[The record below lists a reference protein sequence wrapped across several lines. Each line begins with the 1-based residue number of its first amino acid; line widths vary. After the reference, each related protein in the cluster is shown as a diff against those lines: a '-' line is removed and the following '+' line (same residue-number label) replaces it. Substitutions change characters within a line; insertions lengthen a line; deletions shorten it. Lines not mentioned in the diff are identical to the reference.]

1 MATAPTEPAQQKH
14 SNLIPWVPGQ
24 SGNPKGRARGSRNKL
39 GEDFIER
46 LHAHWVDNG
55 DVAIEEV
62 FENDKVA
69 YLKVIASVI
78 PKEVIH
84 SPGGLE
90 DLEYDELYRLFIELA
105 ARAGCGDGG
114 SGAGAETLPPPMS
127 NGPPLALGSRSEEER
142 LRQ

>member
-1 MATAPTEPAQQKH
+1 MATAAESTGGKRIVEAGRATQFKP
-14 SNLIPWVPGQ
+14 
-24 SGNPKGRARGSRNKL
+24 GNPGRPKGSRNKL

-46 LHAHWVDNG
+46 LHAHWQDNG

-84 SPGGLE
+84 TPGGYD
-90 DLEYDELYRLFIELA
+90 DLSDDDLGRLFIELA
-105 ARAGCGDGG
+105 LRAAGIEPGG
-114 SGAGAETLPPPMS
+114 IGVGTPALPPPMS
-127 NGPPLALGSRSEEER
+127 DEPPLVASSRSEPEG
-142 LRQ
+142 LR